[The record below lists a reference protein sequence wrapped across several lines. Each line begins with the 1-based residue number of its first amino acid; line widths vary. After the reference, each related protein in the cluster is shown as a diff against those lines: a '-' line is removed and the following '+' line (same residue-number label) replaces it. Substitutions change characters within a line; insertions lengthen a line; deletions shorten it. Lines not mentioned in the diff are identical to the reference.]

1 MSLASK
7 PVTAFKRLATRSLLS
22 LSTLACVSFV
32 TPASASVMGILTEAS
47 CAGGGVTV
55 TLTTITFSPNGTLPN
70 TGCID
75 SGINTSLTYSGGTL
89 LPGNIGNIL
98 DLSILNPFPFNQF
111 MTFSGTSL
119 DFVLTGLGPG
129 VANTN
134 CALTDAPGSN
144 ITCSAVANSPFILS
158 NAGSGNTGIS
168 LKAFGT
174 ITDNGVTSNWNGSF
188 TTQLTQTAV
197 SIQSTEVG
205 GGSIGSAQSAQF
217 TATVAGVP
225 EPSSIF
231 LGSLGIVMLLVG
243 ARFRKPH
250 GGRV

>member
-22 LSTLACVSFV
+22 LSMLACVSFV

-55 TLTTITFSPNGTLPN
+55 SSTTIIFSPIGTLAN

-75 SGINTSLTYSGGTL
+75 TGINTNLTFSGGGTL
-89 LPGNIGNIL
+89 LPGAIGNIL
-98 DLSILNPFPFNQF
+98 DLSIVNPFPFDQF
-111 MTFSGTSL
+111 MTFAGKPL

-134 CALTDAPGSN
+134 CALTDAGGIN
-144 ITCSAVANSPFILS
+144 CSVAAGSPFILS
-158 NAGSGNTGIS
+158 NAGPGNTGVA

-188 TTQLTQTAV
+188 TTQLTQSAV
-197 SIQSTEVG
+197 SIQNTETT
-205 GGSIGSAQSAQF
+205 GGSIGSSQSAQF
-217 TATVAGVP
+217 TVTVAGVP

-243 ARFRKPH
+243 TRFRKSH
-250 GGRV
+250 RGRV

>member
-7 PVTAFKRLATRSLLS
+7 PVRAFKRLATRSLLS
-22 LSTLACVSFV
+22 LSILACVSFV
-32 TPASASVMGILTEAS
+32 TPASASVMGIVTEAS
-47 CAGGGVTV
+47 CPGGGVTV
-55 TLTTITFSPNGTLPN
+55 TLTTIIFSPNGTLPN

-75 SGINTSLTYSGGTL
+75 SGINTNLTFSGGTL

-98 DLSILNPFPFNQF
+98 DLSIANPFPFDKF
-111 MTFSGTSL
+111 MTFAGTTL

-134 CALTDAPGSN
+134 CALTDAGGIN
-144 ITCSAVANSPFILS
+144 CSVAAGSPFILS
-158 NAGSGNTGIS
+158 NAGPGNTGVA

-197 SIQSTEVG
+197 SIQSTELT
-205 GGSIGSAQSAQF
+205 GGSIGSSQSAQF

-225 EPSSIF
+225 EPSSVF
-231 LGSLGIVMLLVG
+231 LGSLGIVMLLLG
-243 ARFRKPH
+243 ARFRKSH
-250 GGRV
+250 RGRV

>member
-1 MSLASK
+1 MGLDSK
-7 PVTAFKRLATRSLLS
+7 TITVFKRVGIRSLLA
-22 LSTLACVSFV
+22 LSMLACVSFV

-47 CAGGGVTV
+47 CPGGGVTV
-55 TLTTITFSPNGTLPN
+55 TLTTIIFSPNGTAPN

-75 SGINTSLTYSGGTL
+75 TGINTNLTFSGGTL
-89 LPGNIGNIL
+89 SPGAVGNIL
-98 DLSILNPFPFNQF
+98 DLNSGNPFPFDKF
-111 MTFSGTSL
+111 MTFAGTSL

-134 CALTDAPGSN
+134 CALTDAGG
-144 ITCSAVANSPFILS
+144 IDCSVVAGSPFVLS
-158 NAGSGNTGIS
+158 NAGTGNTGIK
-168 LKAFGT
+168 LKVFGT

-188 TTQLTQTAV
+188 TTQLTQSAV
-197 SIQSTEVG
+197 SIQSTELG

-217 TATVAGVP
+217 TATVASIP

-243 ARFRKPH
+243 ARFRKSH
-250 GGRV
+250 GTRV